1 MHIHIEG
8 LDLAGKSTVCRRLK
22 ERLSGATIRHNSLV
36 ESNFLYEQA
45 DTLRLAA
52 KTDDNLLGMLYYEAL
67 RIDLDSYYPQ
77 QNDVIQD
84 STILLRSFVFHT
96 TTGNTE
102 LANLYQALL
111 PVCPRFDSSFVLMSS
126 REKRLER
133 LKGRIS
139 RGNDAPD
146 DLVVRDDW
154 ERFTAMEKLLI
165 ESAQQYFNATI
176 IQTDNLESPE
186 GSEAVLN
193 QIIETVQHNT
203 QNPIHSD
210 LWQRASLLAGRCHRY
225 QLRKDKQTPYITHPL
240 RVALTLSN
248 LFHVSDP
255 IVLAASLLHDVL
267 EDTDGDYDDIEE
279 TCGSEVAELVAG
291 LTKDSRLQEAQR
303 DEEYQNRMVN
313 ADWRVRLIK
322 AADIYDN
329 LWDMKNTGVKVN
341 SKRWADW
348 LLKVVADDR
357 RFDVA
362 AGYVKRMLED

>member
-1 MHIHIEG
+1 
-8 LDLAGKSTVCRRLK
+8 
-22 ERLSGATIRHNSLV
+22 
-36 ESNFLYEQA
+36 
-45 DTLRLAA
+45 
-52 KTDDNLLGMLYYEAL
+52 
-67 RIDLDSYYPQ
+67 
-77 QNDVIQD
+77 
-84 STILLRSFVFHT
+84 LRSLVFHT
-96 TTGNTE
+96 TAGNTE
-102 LANLYQALL
+102 LANLYQVLL
-111 PVCPRFDSSFVLMSS
+111 PVCPRFDSSFVLTCS

-146 DLVVRDDW
+146 DMVVRDDW
-154 ERFTAMEKLLI
+154 ERFAAMEKLLI
-165 ESAQQYFNATI
+165 KSAQQYFNATI

-186 GSEAVLN
+186 GSDAVLN
-193 QIIETVQHNT
+193 QILETAQNKK
-203 QNPIHSD
+203 QNPSD
-210 LWQRASLLAGRCHRY
+210 LWQRASLLAGRCHRH

-248 LFHVSDP
+248 LFHISDTV
-255 IVLAASLLHDVL
+255 VLSAALLHDVL
-267 EDTDGDYDDIEE
+267 EDTDGEYDDIEE
-279 TCGSEVAELVAG
+279 ACGSEVAELVSC
-291 LTKDSRLQEAQR
+291 LTKDSRLREAQR
-303 DEEYQNRMVN
+303 DEEYQNRMAN

-362 AGYVKRMLED
+362 AGYLKRILED